1 MATRRAAAPRR
12 SGTQSI
18 ERALLILREIAARGR
33 FGWGLRDLAERCGLD
48 RATTHRALAALVRER
63 MVQQRRSDR
72 HYLPGPLI
80 FELSLAM
87 PAYAEFQAA
96 ARPSINRLYRRF
108 DTMTA
113 LFLRSG
119 SESVCALR
127 AGEPPYVGARLEV
140 GTRGPLLANAGG
152 TAILIALSADERQ
165 RIVAQNLQ
173 HIAWLGEAT
182 LKRLERML
190 RRSEGLGYAFNQS
203 EVTHG
208 VHSFG
213 VALRRTGSKPGGDP
227 FGSIALSGRAD
238 AFPASRAPEVI
249 EALRAEASLLE
260 SIAAKLLPG

>member
-1 MATRRAAAPRR
+1 LARQAAAAPRR

-96 ARPSINRLYRRF
+96 ARPAINRLYRRF
-108 DTMTA
+108 DTMAA

-127 AGEPPYVGARLEV
+127 AGAPPYVGARLEV
-140 GTRGPLLANAGG
+140 GTRGPLVANAGG
-152 TAILIALSADERQ
+152 TAILIALPADERQ
-165 RIVAQNLQ
+165 RIVTQNLR

-182 LKRLERML
+182 LRRLERML
-190 RRSEGLGYAFNQS
+190 RRSEVLGYAFNQS
-203 EVTHG
+203 EVTRG

-213 VALRRTGSKPGGDP
+213 VALRGTRTAGDAV
-227 FGSIALSGRAD
+227 FGSIALSGRAE
-238 AFPASRAPEVI
+238 AFPASRAAEVI
-249 EALRAEASLLE
+249 EALRAEAALLE
-260 SIAAKLLPG
+260 AAAVRLLPG